1 MSNPTPDLPHQIDT
15 SVPHSARFWDY
26 LLGGKD
32 NFAADREAVRQALQL
47 QPDLREVARADRAF
61 LARVVRFLA
70 GEAGI
75 RQFLDIGT
83 GLPTVDHTHTVAQG
97 IAPESRTVY
106 VDNDP
111 IVLLHAQALLV
122 GTEEGSTEYIDADA
136 RDVERILAKAT
147 QTIDFG
153 QPVAVMMLGILNF
166 ILDDDE
172 AHAIVDRLLDAVPAG
187 SYLALAH
194 PTAEVGGVK
203 TEEAIQKLN
212 ETSATPQKLRS
223 PRELARFMRRL
234 EVLEPGVV
242 SCSRWRPEPKGD
254 ACPDVLQ
261 YCAVGRK
268 V

>member
-1 MSNPTPDLPHQIDT
+1 MSDTPDLPPQIDT
-15 SVPHSARFWDY
+15 SVPHSARFWDC

-32 NFAADREAVRQALQL
+32 NFAADREAVEQALQL

-61 LARVVRFLA
+61 LSRAVRILA

-97 IAPESRTVY
+97 IAPESRIVY

-136 RDVERILAKAT
+136 RDVDRILAKAAD
-147 QTIDFG
+147 TIDFE

-166 ILDDDE
+166 ILDDEE
-172 AHAIVDRLLDAVPAG
+172 AHAVVDRLLGAVPGG
-187 SYLALAH
+187 SYLVLAH
-194 PTAEVGGVK
+194 PTAEVGGPK
-203 TEEAIQKLN
+203 TEEAIRQLN

-223 PRELARFMRRL
+223 PEALATFMNGL
-234 EVLEPGVV
+234 DILEPGIV
-242 SCSRWRPEPKGD
+242 SCSQWRTD
-254 ACPDVLQ
+254 ADSVKVLQ

-268 V
+268 A

>member
-1 MSNPTPDLPHQIDT
+1 MSETSDLPPQIDT
-15 SVPHSARFWDY
+15 TVPHSARFWDH

-47 QPDLREVARADRAF
+47 QPDLREVAQEDRAF
-61 LARVVRFLA
+61 LARAVRFLA
-70 GEAGI
+70 DDAGV

-83 GLPTVDHTHTVAQG
+83 GLPTVDHTHTVAQR
-97 IAPESRTVY
+97 IAPESRVVY

-122 GTEEGSTEYIDADA
+122 GAQEGTTEYIDADA
-136 RDVERILAKAT
+136 RDADRILAKAAD
-147 QTIDFG
+147 TIDFD

-187 SYLALAH
+187 SYLAIAH
-194 PTAEVGGVK
+194 PTAEVGGAR
-203 TEEAIQKLN
+203 TEEAIRRLN

-223 PRELARFMRRL
+223 PRELAAFMRRL
-234 EVLEPGVV
+234 ELLDPGIV
-242 SCSRWRPEPKGD
+242 SCSHWRPAPENAD
-254 ACPDVLQ
+254 AAEVLQ
-261 YCAVGRK
+261 YCAVGRTP
-268 V
+268 